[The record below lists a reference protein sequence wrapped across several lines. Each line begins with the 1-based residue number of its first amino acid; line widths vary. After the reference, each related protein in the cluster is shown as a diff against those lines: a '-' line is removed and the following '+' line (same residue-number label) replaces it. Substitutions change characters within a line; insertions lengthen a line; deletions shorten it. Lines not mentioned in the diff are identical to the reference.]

1 MKPNYRPEY
10 NECHD
15 IYHFRLHCIVSFG
28 IVEILAIDV
37 STLGRALNI
46 IAKMIIKLIVHYSKI
61 L

>member
-37 STLGRALNI
+37 STLGRA
-46 IAKMIIKLIVHYSKI
+46 AEHYSKDDNKI
-61 L
+61 DCTL